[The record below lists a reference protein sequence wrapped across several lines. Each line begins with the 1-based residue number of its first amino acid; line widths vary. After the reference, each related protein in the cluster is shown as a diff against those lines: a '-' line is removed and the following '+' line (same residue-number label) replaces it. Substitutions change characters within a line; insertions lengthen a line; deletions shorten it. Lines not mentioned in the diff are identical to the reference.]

1 MYIAWIMIELIFFEL
16 FISKIKNFIPLQEF
30 TSCLYCLSALRQL
43 PITRSKKM
51 WFHWMVWFVL
61 RWAKQEIELC
71 TCGTWVPVYLLD
83 RKMRYVIHL
92 LALEEVTYPS
102 KVRKREKSWIIF
114 EIYFKGNS
122 WLIYILGVISLGQT
136 QPGQVFGQLEIT

>member
-1 MYIAWIMIELIFFEL
+1 M
-16 FISKIKNFIPLQEF
+16 S
-30 TSCLYCLSALRQL
+30 
-43 PITRSKKM
+43 
-51 WFHWMVWFVL
+51 
-61 RWAKQEIELC
+61 
-71 TCGTWVPVYLLD
+71 D
-83 RKMRYVIHL
+83 VIHL

-114 EIYFKGNS
+114 EIYFNGNS